1 MGSSKGEAYLELELR
16 SRDIG
21 FRREVRFHQTRR
33 WRFDFVIIGTKL
45 AIEVEGITSYGRNK
59 NGSMK
64 LGRHQTA
71 KGIEADLIKYQ
82 EAMKLG
88 WTVYRCSQGMVESGA
103 AIETI
108 LLLLERF

>member
-1 MGSSKGEAYLELELR
+1 MSKSKAEELLALELR
-16 SRDIG
+16 ANGIE
-21 FRREVRFHQTRR
+21 FRREVTFHPVRK
-33 WRFDFVIIGTKL
+33 WRFDFAVKSAML
-45 AIEVEGITSYGRNK
+45 AIEVEGITSWGKNK

-71 KGIEADLIKYQ
+71 KGIEGDLEKYG

-88 WTVYRCSQGMVESGA
+88 WNVYRCSPKMVNSGC

-108 LLLLERF
+108 KAIVSL